1 MRTPRRVFLALLMTG
16 LLAFARAE
24 STATRAPVLPA
35 ELAARPWL
43 YENMRY
49 LYRWHIDERDIDTAI
64 ESGEVVLWI
73 RALHPALDEGDNS
86 RFGEVVLP
94 QFSTA
99 LRVKQ
104 ADYKI
109 SELDVEVRNSDY
121 RITGVTRIEVPG
133 EIPPGYTEIRLNYAE
148 MRDELFRTRNQAQFP
163 EGELLERLRAAARA
177 EILREMQRDGEPLA
191 STAQVVY
198 LAPLS
203 PTANEA
209 WAFWETGRTL
219 LHFTSDIDLANPDVW
234 KHERLAVRLHDLDQG
249 VVVSLDEVAGS
260 NAYMTRDQA
269 GRALFNCVV
278 LGRRVELQPRTP
290 TGE

>member
-1 MRTPRRVFLALLMTG
+1 
-16 LLAFARAE
+16 
-24 STATRAPVLPA
+24 
-35 ELAARPWL
+35 
-43 YENMRY
+43 MRY

-64 ESGEVVLWI
+64 ASGEVVLWI
-73 RALHPALDEGDNS
+73 RALEPVLDEGDNS

-104 ADYKI
+104 ADYRI
-109 SELDVEVRNSDY
+109 PELDAPVKNADY

-133 EIPPGYTEIRLNYAE
+133 EMPAKYTEIRLNYAE

-163 EGELLERLRAAARA
+163 EGELLQRLRAAARA
-177 EILREMQRDGEPLA
+177 EVLRELQRDEA
-191 STAQVVY
+191 SVTGVTQVVY

-219 LHFTSDIDLANPDVW
+219 LHFSSDIDITNPDVW
-234 KHERLAVRLHDLDQG
+234 EHERLTVRVHDLDKG

-278 LGRRVELQPRTP
+278 LGRRVELQPP
-290 TGE
+290 APAGE